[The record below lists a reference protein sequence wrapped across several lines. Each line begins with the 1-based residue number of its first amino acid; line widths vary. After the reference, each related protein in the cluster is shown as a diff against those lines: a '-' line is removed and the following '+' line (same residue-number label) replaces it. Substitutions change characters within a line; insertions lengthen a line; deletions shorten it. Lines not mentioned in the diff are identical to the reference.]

1 MKIHTEIKKD
11 GKNERIYE
19 IEVVIPKTDKPII
32 PGEASSKKVAD
43 ILNYFEKVIMDHDWI
58 EDMGYDEKIE
68 VLRQYSLYWFLSNI
82 LQLDLYPL
90 PKNEGSSKPC

>member
-11 GKNERIYE
+11 GKNERVYE
-19 IEVVIPKTDKPII
+19 VEVVIPKTNKPVI
-32 PGEASSKKVAD
+32 PGEESNKKVAD

-90 PKNEGSSKPC
+90 PKEGGSKPC